1 MVLEYIHMQKQE
13 DLDRDLTPTT
23 KINSKWIIALNV
35 KCKTIKLVGDNIGG
49 NLDNLGYGND
59 FLDTPPK
66 ASSTREKKIDKL
78 ELIK

>member
-59 FLDTPPK
+59 FLDTTPK